1 MNPNPYETIFIEK
14 TNGIATIWLD
24 RPEVRNAF
32 NHHMISELMDGMQ
45 SLEHDPT
52 VTALVIRGRG
62 AAFCAG
68 ADIHWMKSF
77 STLSYEEDY
86 QENMHLARCFYMIY
100 TFSKPTIALVHGA
113 AFGGANGLL
122 GACDMAY
129 CLTDTKFA
137 FSEVKIGIIPATISP
152 YIIKRIGEFNARELM
167 LTGKKFYGEEAA
179 QKGLVN
185 AVFPSESELE
195 EHINQITQEL
205 KSSAPGAMTNCKEL
219 IFNITKSNN
228 FNETLDYTARM
239 IADARA
245 SKEGQ
250 EGMSA
255 FLEKRKPNWIT
266 NAQST
271 QDHVS

>member
-1 MNPNPYETIFIEK
+1 MNPYETIALEVQ
-14 TNGIATIWLD
+14 NGIGTLWLN
-24 RPEVRNAF
+24 RPDIRNAF
-32 NHHMISELMDGMQ
+32 NHHMITELMDCMQ
-45 SLEHDPT
+45 SLEHDPGI
-52 VTALVIRGRG
+52 TALVIRGRG
-62 AAFCAG
+62 TTFCAG

-100 TFSKPTIALVHGA
+100 TFSKPTIALVQGA
-113 AFGGANGLL
+113 AMGGANGLL

-167 LTGKKFYGEEAA
+167 LTGRKFYGEEAA
-179 QKGLVN
+179 RKGLVN
-185 AVFPSESELE
+185 AVFSSQDAME
-195 EHINQITQEL
+195 EHVSQITQEL
-205 KSSAPGAMTNCKEL
+205 KVNAPGAMTNCKEL
-219 IFNITKSNN
+219 IFNITKNNN
-228 FNETLDYTARM
+228 FNETIDYTARM

-245 SKEGQ
+245 SEEGQ

-255 FLEKRKPNWIT
+255 FIEKRKPRWAT
-266 NAQST
+266 NSQPT